1 MCVYSNVAQQIGPW
15 IPQVPVYPQPYT
27 PGIDP
32 TQIIP
37 DRSNEELREL
47 LDTFKELLD
56 AAAKVDE
63 VTGQPDCA
71 DPEKTKVLERLDE
84 LEERLAEVEKTQARK
99 SRRYA

>member
-1 MCVYSNVAQQIGPW
+1 MCVYSAVAQQIGPW
-15 IPQVPVYPQPYT
+15 IPQPPVYPQPNT
-27 PGIDP
+27 PGIAP
-32 TQIIP
+32 IQVIP

-84 LEERLAEVEKTQARK
+84 LEKRLEEVEKREEA
-99 SRRYA
+99 